1 MTGECLMTIGF
12 KRAQGFNLVQLMIGL
27 AVVGILLAIGYPT
40 YDAKIALVELAQLH
54 ENYFA
59 KNNGRYASTFDQLG
73 FSASSHYLGYTLLDN
88 STLISKDGHYVLTFT
103 AAGTNTFLLTARAD
117 PNGVQT
123 SDEQCQNFSI
133 NHQGLRTSQPN
144 SSDCW

>member
-1 MTGECLMTIGF
+1 MG
-12 KRAQGFNLVQLMIGL
+12 
-27 AVVGILLAIGYPT
+27 
-40 YDAKIALVELAQLH
+40 LAQLQ

-144 SSDCW
+144 SSDCWWCSF